1 MSYFLRAGFVY
12 EHFQSIL
19 VTAGR
24 LRELLD
30 LSVQQR
36 SWGSLEEVKG
46 AAEEILEQS
55 RQACE
60 LLDRLSCEPII
71 YTGEGKTEEVIAMLD
86 GLLYL
91 QKTPAAR
98 TRSKKKQASG

>member
-1 MSYFLRAGFVY
+1 VSYFLRAGFVY

-19 VTAGR
+19 DAAER

-30 LSVQQR
+30 LAGQQR
-36 SWGSLEEVKG
+36 TLGSLEEAKG

-86 GLLYL
+86 SLLYL
-91 QKTPAAR
+91 HQSPAAR
-98 TRSKKKQASG
+98 SRNKKKQASG